1 LYLYYNTSLFSCQAL
16 FLFFFVGSW
25 KLDFPLLL
33 VFIAPLCGFRA
44 LAPMIIK
51 DLSSLWVLF
60 RGVSHVLT
68 SLSFCIFIITDVLE
82 FVKRFLKLFS
92 DYFTPTI
99 NSLRSGSLCARRSN
113 LPLTIIILSQT
124 AEKVNHFLK
133 VIFLTSGPG
142 DS

>member
-1 LYLYYNTSLFSCQAL
+1 MSSIFFYF
-16 FLFFFVGSW
+16 FLGSW

-68 SLSFCIFIITDVLE
+68 SLSFCIFIITDVLK
-82 FVKRFLKLFS
+82 FVKCFFKFFGRLKFRFFARGLQPCIPLCFVRFS
-92 DYFTPTI
+92 RLYV
-99 NSLRSGSLCARRSN
+99 L
-113 LPLTIIILSQT
+113 
-124 AEKVNHFLK
+124 V
-133 VIFLTSGPG
+133 FLTYFVGLAPRFFLVV
-142 DS
+142 DFFDFPYLV